1 MNTTLDQNLDSIENL
16 NWLPWIGEEYSKTKL
31 LIIGESHYEDGDFW
45 QEENKDTTRVIT
57 QKRIDEIN
65 GKWTLHRN
73 VEKIILNKTDI
84 SVDERKN
91 LWNSVSYWNL
101 VQRLL
106 DSRNKTDRPKDV
118 DFDLG
123 WNLFFEI
130 YEILEP
136 KYCLVLGK
144 APMEDWEI
152 TLITVK
158 MNGKH

>member
-1 MNTTLDQNLDSIENL
+1 
-16 NWLPWIGEEYSKTKL
+16 
-31 LIIGESHYEDGDFW
+31 
-45 QEENKDTTRVIT
+45 
-57 QKRIDEIN
+57 
-65 GKWTLHRN
+65 
-73 VEKIILNKTDI
+73 
-84 SVDERKN
+84 VDERKN

-144 APMEDWEI
+144 APYGRLGNYLNNCQNEWQALSSELYPNEKIFKLKNKDKSL
-152 TLITVK
+152 TLIFINHPSGSPGFDFQKWANIFHNEFVELK
-158 MNGKH
+158 F